1 MSGEELHRKPGS
13 RRRAA
18 LAAAS
23 LLLTGFSTAARAGDD
38 APSAGLLDSVLQAFD
53 LKAKPPEPAP
63 DFVRRTRPDATGL
76 GYMQPA
82 VPHKVSP
89 LPVKTADQV
98 KAKQAALDAAKERQL
113 NPGAPAPL
121 DLGKGRKPAGAKPAP
136 AAAGAAPAVAD

>member
-23 LLLTGFSTAARAGDD
+23 LLLTASASAARAGED
-38 APSAGLLDSVLQAFD
+38 APSAGLFDSVLQTFD

-76 GYMQPA
+76 GYMQAA

-98 KAKQAALDAAKERQL
+98 KAQQAALDAAKERQL
-113 NPGAPAPL
+113 NPGAPAPVPP
-121 DLGKGRKPAGAKPAP
+121 GKNRKPAGAK
-136 AAAGAAPAVAD
+136 AARVAAPAVAD

>member
-18 LAAAS
+18 LVGAS
-23 LLLTGFSTAARAGDD
+23 LLLIASVTAARAGDD
-38 APSAGLLDSVLQAFD
+38 APSAGLLDGVLQTFN

-63 DFVRRTRPDATGL
+63 DFVRRTRPDTTGL

-89 LPVKTADQV
+89 LAVKTADQV

-121 DLGKGRKPAGAKPAP
+121 ELKKGRTPAGAKPAAP
-136 AAAGAAPAVAD
+136 AAPAVAD

>member
-18 LAAAS
+18 LAAAT
-23 LLLTGFSTAARAGDD
+23 LLIASSTVARAGDD
-38 APSAGLLDSVLQAFD
+38 TPSAGLFDGVLQTFD

-63 DFVRRTRPDATGL
+63 DFVRRTRPDTTGL
-76 GYMQPA
+76 GYMQAA

-98 KAKQAALDAAKERQL
+98 KAQQAALDAAKERQL
-113 NPGAPAPL
+113 NPGAPAPVP
-121 DLGKGRKPAGAKPAP
+121 LGRHRKPAGAKAAP
-136 AAAGAAPAVAD
+136 AAAPAVAD